1 MNGVWKT
8 MKFKSLILWIVIS
21 VVLTACG
28 DKAADKKKLE
38 PDQPIAV
45 DKTVEEDN
53 EQAEEAIS
61 DEKEEDEEELEVKP
75 LPQTLAELAALPPG
89 HVDYAGILKPEE
101 QKYMDELTK
110 DLPDI
115 SGEPSEQRLDAYY
128 NELLAIFQQDF
139 QGPEELIAKL
149 RFQSIGDPD
158 IDDPRKQFKENL
170 NVLVLLD
177 ASGSMR
183 ADLGGETQMDAA
195 KKAIT
200 NFMKSL
206 PKDANVGLRIYGHKG
221 TGSNSDKELSCSS
234 SELVYTLA
242 PYDQSA
248 FQASLD
254 QTQPAGWTPI
264 QLALNEAQK
273 DLAPFKGDAN
283 TNIVYLVSDG
293 ISTCDDDPV
302 GAAKSLYNS
311 DITPIV
317 NVIGFNIDHEG
328 QKQLKEVAKATE
340 GTYQDVQNAES
351 LQKELDQAAEIAK
364 KWADWKKKKGDTLEW
379 DRLRNWQDIW
389 GYEAMEYKKRVDEG
403 QQVGFA
409 LQYLYQTRKL
419 MSRESHDY
427 LRQKNRDYHQWIE
440 AEYKKLKQD
449 LYEMNDKKIDDAIQ
463 MLEEK
468 YLENASVP
476 GTDTN

>member
-1 MNGVWKT
+1 
-8 MKFKSLILWIVIS
+8 MKFRSLILWIVIS
-21 VVLTACG
+21 IVLTACG
-28 DKAADKKKLE
+28 DKAANEKKLV
-38 PDQPIAV
+38 PDQPITI
-45 DKTVEEDN
+45 DKTIEEEN
-53 EQAEEAIS
+53 EQAEETVS
-61 DEKEEDEEELEVKP
+61 DSTEEEIEVAP
-75 LPQTLAELAALPPG
+75 LPQTLSELAALPPG
-89 HVDYAGILKPEE
+89 YVDYLGILRPEE
-101 QKYMDELTK
+101 QKQIDELTK

-115 SGEPSEQRLDAYY
+115 SEEPSELQLDAYY
-128 NELLAIFQQDF
+128 NDLLAIFQQDF
-139 QGPEELIAKL
+139 QGPEDLIAQLK
-149 RFQSIGDPD
+149 FQTIGDPD

-183 ADLGGETQMDAA
+183 ADLGGQTQMDAA

-200 NFMKSL
+200 NFMKGL

-234 SELVYTLA
+234 SELVYPLA

-248 FQASLD
+248 FQSSLD
-254 QTQPAGWTPI
+254 KTQPAGWTPI

-273 DLAPFKGDAN
+273 DLAPFKGEAN

-351 LQKELDQAAEIAK
+351 LQKELDQASEIAK
-364 KWADWKKKKGDTLEW
+364 KWADWKKDKSTRLEI
-379 DRLRNWQDIW
+379 DRLKNWNDIW
-389 GYEAMEYKKRVDEG
+389 DYDARQFRKWVDER

-409 LQYLYQTRKL
+409 MQYLYQTREL
-419 MSRESHDY
+419 MSSESYDY
-427 LRQKNRDYHQWIE
+427 LQQKNRDYHEWIE
-440 AEYKKLKQD
+440 AEYTKLKQD
-449 LYEMNDKKIDDAIQ
+449 LYEMNDKKIDEAIQ

-468 YLENASVP
+468 YTENAP
-476 GTDTN
+476 E

>member
-1 MNGVWKT
+1 
-8 MKFKSLILWIVIS
+8 MKFRSLILWIVIS
-21 VVLTACG
+21 IVLTACG
-28 DKAADKKKLE
+28 DKEADKKKLVS
-38 PDQPIAV
+38 DQPIAI
-45 DKTVEEDN
+45 DKTIEKDI
-53 EQAEEAIS
+53 EQAEETVS
-61 DEKEEDEEELEVKP
+61 DSKEEEIEVAP
-75 LPQTLAELAALPPG
+75 LPQTLSELAALPPG
-89 HVDYAGILKPEE
+89 HTEYVGILKPEE
-101 QKYMDELTK
+101 QKQMDELTK

-115 SGEPSEQRLDAYY
+115 SGEPTQQQLDAYY

-149 RFQSIGDPD
+149 KFQSIGSPD

-183 ADLGGETQMDAA
+183 ADLGGQTQMDAA

-200 NFMKSL
+200 NFMKGL

-234 SELVYTLA
+234 SELVYPLA
-242 PYDQSA
+242 PYDQST
-248 FQASLD
+248 FQSSLD
-254 QTQPAGWTPI
+254 KTQPAGWTPI

-351 LQKELDQAAEIAK
+351 LQKELDQATEIAK
-364 KWADWKKKKGDTLEW
+364 KWADWKKDKSTMLEW
-379 DRLRNWQDIW
+379 DRLKNWQAIF
-389 GYEAMEYKKRVDEG
+389 GYDTDEYRKRLDEG

-409 LQYLYQTRKL
+409 LQYLYQNRKL

-427 LRQKNRDYHQWIE
+427 LRQKNGDYHNWIE
-440 AEYKKLKQD
+440 AEYTKLKKE
-449 LYEMNDKKIDDAIQ
+449 LHEMNDKKIDEAIQ
-463 MLEEK
+463 ALEKK
-468 YLENASVP
+468 YIENAP
-476 GTDTN
+476 E

>member
-1 MNGVWKT
+1 
-8 MKFKSLILWIVIS
+8 MKFRSLILWIVIS
-21 VVLTACG
+21 IVLTACG
-28 DKAADKKKLE
+28 DKAANEKKLV
-38 PDQPIAV
+38 PDQPITI
-45 DKTVEEDN
+45 DKTIEEEN
-53 EQAEEAIS
+53 KQAEEAVS
-61 DEKEEDEEELEVKP
+61 DSKEEAKVEEIEVKP
-75 LPQTLAELAALPPG
+75 LPQTLSELAALPPG
-89 HVDYAGILKPEE
+89 HVDYVGILKPEE
-101 QKYMDELTK
+101 QKQMDELTK

-128 NELLAIFQQDF
+128 NEILAIFQQDF

-149 RFQSIGDPD
+149 KFQSIGSPD

-183 ADLGGETQMDAA
+183 ADLGGQTQMDAA

-200 NFMKSL
+200 NFMKGL

-221 TGSNSDKELSCSS
+221 TGSNSDKDLSCSG
-234 SELVYTLA
+234 SELVYPLA
-242 PYDQSA
+242 PYNQSA
-248 FQASLD
+248 FQTSLD
-254 QTQPAGWTPI
+254 KTQPAGWTPI

-273 DLAPFKGDAN
+273 DLAPFKGDEN

-351 LQKELDQAAEIAK
+351 LQKELDQASEIAK
-364 KWADWKKKKGDTLEW
+364 KWADWKRDKTARLKGD
-379 DRLRNWQDIW
+379 RNRNWLDIF
-389 GYEAMEYKKRVDEG
+389 GYGTREYKKRVDEG

-427 LRQKNRDYHQWIE
+427 LRQKNRDYHEWIE
-440 AEYKKLKQD
+440 AEYTKLSRE
-449 LYEMNDKKIDDAIQ
+449 LHEMNDKKINEAIQ

-468 YLENASVP
+468 YIENAP
-476 GTDTN
+476 